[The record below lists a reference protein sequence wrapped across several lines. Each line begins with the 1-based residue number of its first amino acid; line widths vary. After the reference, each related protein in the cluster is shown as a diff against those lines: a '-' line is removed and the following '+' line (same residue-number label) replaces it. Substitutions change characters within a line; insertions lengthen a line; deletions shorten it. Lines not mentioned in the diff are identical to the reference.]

1 MSNEFEKRPI
11 ADLGQKLAHLEGI
24 LGAYLPRLEFDADM
38 QQKVLD
44 CTKFSFSR
52 LRSGKRHAANW
63 ELARFIELFDLASS
77 GFDYRLFLGSFEEF
91 ETSLKRAGIGSYG
104 SAAAH
109 RLREV
114 LRQQVKANAR
124 ITIHRDRRLSA
135 GGIGTIDEDLGVMCL
150 THRDKVSLQ
159 VPIRK
164 EGVATDHLLLLQDF
178 PAGRATSC
186 LMPSYF
192 APEPRLT
199 QPNLRLPQSV
209 SGYLSF
215 PVGGKAGY
223 RCLYGIQSSLDLA
236 TYIGLDNTADS
247 VPDIQDHHVA
257 MLVDFLGNMSAHQ
270 RAQTS
275 VSFGEYLVK

>member
-1 MSNEFEKRPI
+1 
-11 ADLGQKLAHLEGI
+11 
-24 LGAYLPRLEFDADM
+24 
-38 QQKVLD
+38 
-44 CTKFSFSR
+44 
-52 LRSGKRHAANW
+52 
-63 ELARFIELFDLASS
+63 
-77 GFDYRLFLGSFEEF
+77 
-91 ETSLKRAGIGSYG
+91 
-104 SAAAH
+104 
-109 RLREV
+109 
-114 LRQQVKANAR
+114 
-124 ITIHRDRRLSA
+124 
-135 GGIGTIDEDLGVMCL
+135 
-150 THRDKVSLQ
+150 
-159 VPIRK
+159 
-164 EGVATDHLLLLQDF
+164 
-178 PAGRATSC
+178 
-186 LMPSYF
+186 MPSYF